1 MFNNFPSTKMKI
13 MKILFGEPNLGGRW
27 IVNKLALKNIDLI
40 IAVIVIG
47 LWFYFWNVY
56 FKEVFAIIINS
67 LFPNAYGVSRTRVLS
82 EYFILAPTLYILG
95 YFHFRIKQELNKSR
109 EITLPSATFD
119 KSKGT

>member
-1 MFNNFPSTKMKI
+1 
-13 MKILFGEPNLGGRW
+13 MKILFGEPNLGGRL

>member
-13 MKILFGEPNLGGRW
+13 MKILFGEPNLGGRL